1 MTVAY
6 NFVIKSEQC
15 FTLLIYTSGQFLL
28 MNMLVAVFFCK
39 RNVRN
44 PTTVRVR
51 LQVEQFKNAVNK
63 PETVRHESSV
73 EAACVKTQFVNE

>member
-1 MTVAY
+1 MLHTAY
-6 NFVIKSEQC
+6 LYEWAISVNEHACCS
-15 FTLLIYTSGQFLL
+15 S
-28 MNMLVAVFFCK
+28 FFCK